1 MADIVLWLQ
10 NRNKEGRS
18 YFFNTVT
25 KESTWLIP
33 QNPNDW
39 IESEDK
45 KTKRTFYH
53 NPYSGKSLWNLDS
66 VVEAQEE
73 TKEEHCMLKPSKGFV
88 HQERHRDSHESK
100 GDSSVYTEEGW
111 EAEVKEDDAS
121 VHSGV
126 SVTVTQGTVEGGIVH
141 EALDEKAAEE
151 IGKMKVDF
159 FDYVIKL
166 GGGTS
171 MFGRT
176 NWKRRFLVVVEGK
189 MGFFRSHKEF
199 LRHESP
205 LKGRWIDLLWYRLEE
220 SVTDPFMV
228 RLWPINRQDR
238 IWSVICDDMLKKE
251 KLVNTLR
258 PAVYGDG
265 YVKSLHKAL
274 LRRESSRTTVQ
285 SP

>member
-1 MADIVLWLQ
+1 MAEIVLWLQ
-10 NRNKEGRS
+10 NKNKEGRS

-45 KTKRTFYH
+45 SSKRTFYH

-66 VVEAQEE
+66 VVEVE
-73 TKEEHCMLKPSKGFV
+73 KEKKGAFPSIKGFL
-88 HQERHRDSHESK
+88 HQEVHRDSVESK
-100 GDSSVYTEEGW
+100 GDSSVCTEDTWETEE
-111 EAEVKEDDAS
+111 KEDDES

-126 SVTVTQGTVEGGIVH
+126 SSSAGAQGAIIHEGITPK
-141 EALDEKAAEE
+141 EAEE
-151 IGKMKVDF
+151 IAALKAEF

-176 NWKRRFLVVVEGK
+176 NWKRRFLVVVDGK
-189 MGFFRSHKEF
+189 MGFFRSHKDF
-199 LRHESP
+199 LRKEAP
-205 LKGRWIDLLWYRLEE
+205 LKGRWIDLLWFRLEE

-228 RLWPINRQDR
+228 RLWPINRRDR
-238 IWSVICDDMLKKE
+238 IWSVISDDMLKKE
-251 KLVNTLR
+251 RLLNKLR
-258 PAVYGDG
+258 PVVYGDG
-265 YVKSLHKAL
+265 YVKSLHKEL
-274 LRRESSRTTVQ
+274 LHRESSRTINA